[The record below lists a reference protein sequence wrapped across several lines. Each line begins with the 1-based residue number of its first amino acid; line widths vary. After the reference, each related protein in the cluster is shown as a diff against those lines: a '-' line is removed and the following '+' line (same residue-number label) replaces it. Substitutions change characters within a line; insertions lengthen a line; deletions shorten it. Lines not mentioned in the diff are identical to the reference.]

1 MAASRPGTEVPAPR
15 LAALAGLAWGVAE
28 ATFFFIV
35 PDVLLSAL
43 ALRSTRAALAG
54 TVAAVAGAAVGGA
67 AMFLFARAD
76 PALARAAVDGV
87 PFIPPRLFDEA
98 ATLSAAHGGLGILF
112 GAFQGLPYKIFA
124 VQAPAVQTLA
134 DFLAWTV
141 PGRAVRFLLVVA
153 IALLAA
159 RWIGRRFPRGLAVAW
174 AVAWVLVYATYWPPL
189 LR

>member
-1 MAASRPGTEVPAPR
+1 MASSRPGTEATSAW

-28 ATFFFIV
+28 ATFFFVV
-35 PDVLLSAL
+35 PDVLLSAI
-43 ALRSTRAALAG
+43 AMRSARAALAATG
-54 TVAAVAGAAVGGA
+54 AAVAGALLGGA
-67 AMFLFARAD
+67 AMFLLARGD
-76 PALARAAVDGV
+76 PALARGAVDGV

-98 ATLSAAHGGLGILF
+98 AALTAAHGGLGILF

-124 VQAPAVQTLA
+124 VQAPAAQTLG

-159 RWIGRRFPRGLAVAW
+159 RWIGRRFPRGLVVAW
-174 AVAWVLVYATYWPPL
+174 AAAWVVVYAIYWPPL
-189 LR
+189 AR